1 MEREV
6 CAVLGPIGVNDKL
19 SKQVAQNLHEVEVS
33 TSGNAEEESLRW
45 SKEVG
50 LTKFLL
56 KFGEGIGTS
65 FLPPFLIL
73 FDETTLTM
81 MDGVCRGS
89 ADEENV
95 HISVY
100 DRDGI
105 PPRRNHPSP
114 PLLLHKIRPTRSSLV
129 IHPHRHRSPHLRLGT
144 SHPPPAI
151 YQYRKLMIDGL

>member
-33 TSGNAEEESLRW
+33 TSGNAEDESLRW

-65 FLPPFLIL
+65 F
-73 FDETTLTM
+73 
-81 MDGVCRGS
+81 
-89 ADEENV
+89 
-95 HISVY
+95 
-100 DRDGI
+100 
-105 PPRRNHPSP
+105 PS
-114 PLLLHKIRPTRSSLV
+114 LLSSFYSM
-129 IHPHRHRSPHLRLGT
+129 RQR
-144 SHPPPAI
+144 
-151 YQYRKLMIDGL
+151 